1 MASGSTLSHD
11 VPRRASPLK
20 ITLQCNT
27 ASDSN
32 PSDSLTAASAASA
45 WPILSIGK
53 TATPEATISSVML
66 SSAYA
71 KNLSSAL
78 VGPSLSMQNHSL
90 ESRTFSAGGA
100 ERDPGGAEDS
110 DSWGHGAPCPYK
122 IHSETTSPPHPHP

>member
-27 ASDSN
+27 TSDGS

-53 TATPEATISSVML
+53 TATPKATISSVML

-78 VGPSLSMQNHSL
+78 VGASLSMQNHFL
-90 ESRTFSAGGA
+90 ESRAFSAGGA
-100 ERDPGGAEDS
+100 ERDPGGAQRDLLGFPEREHKRA
-110 DSWGHGAPCPYK
+110 G
-122 IHSETTSPPHPHP
+122 